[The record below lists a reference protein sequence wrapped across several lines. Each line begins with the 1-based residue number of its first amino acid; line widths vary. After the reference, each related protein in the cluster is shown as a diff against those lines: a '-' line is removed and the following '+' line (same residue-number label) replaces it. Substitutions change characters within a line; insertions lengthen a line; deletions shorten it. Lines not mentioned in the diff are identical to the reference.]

1 LLIFGQ
7 RTAERVFFLFDR
19 REDLVVELA
28 DDVVLLFAGEHPLHG
43 LEIAIDEFHGVSP
56 VERLRW
62 RARSIRVRDRFAI
75 AEELP

>member
-1 LLIFGQ
+1 
-7 RTAERVFFLFDR
+7 
-19 REDLVVELA
+19 
-28 DDVVLLFAGEHPLHG
+28 